1 VSYGCAFLSWGD
13 RFHVAQPI
21 VSLRAKAFP
30 KQAILRR
37 RPTFMYKPFLIVA
50 TLCTFLASCTQE
62 DNAKAKQKLENAK
75 DELHQDLHKAGQE
88 MKKDSHEAAT
98 ELRKDA
104 HEAKKE
110 IKKDSDELSEKAKQ
124 H

>member
-1 VSYGCAFLSWGD
+1 VSSA
-13 RFHVAQPI
+13 
-21 VSLRAKAFP
+21 AKAFP
-30 KQAILRR
+30 KQAILRQ
-37 RPTFMYKPFLIVA
+37 RPTCMYKPFLIVA
-50 TLCTFLASCTQE
+50 ALCTFLAGCTQE
-62 DNAKAKQKLENAK
+62 DNAKATQKLENAK

-88 MKKDSHEAAT
+88 IKKDSHEAAT